1 MKSAK
6 IASHLLYNLGHSA
19 AGGKGPEKQA
29 PGDIPSSTELDL
41 VAQVGEQVLLLL
53 VPLIQHPP
61 NLVPTCT

>member
-1 MKSAK
+1 MKTAK
-6 IASHLLYNLGHSA
+6 ITSHLLYNLSHSQ

-29 PGDIPSSTELDL
+29 AGDIPSSTELDL
-41 VAQVGEQVLLLL
+41 VAQVEEQVLLLL

>member
-1 MKSAK
+1 MKTAK
-6 IASHLLYNLGHSA
+6 IASHLLYNLSHSE

-29 PGDIPSSTELDL
+29 PGDISSSMELDL

-61 NLVPTCT
+61 YLVPTCM